1 MKQIKSI
8 VNIGWAPELN
18 SREERLLKYGNATYL
33 IVLCFILLNIITFLF
48 FGTLKDWI
56 LLVVSCAHFIFISGS
71 LFLNALKK
79 YFLAKVNFALAAIV
93 FVSFYAVAFGQIG
106 YNYLF
111 LPMVAFL
118 LFNLFDFKE
127 KITMWI
133 LIAIT
138 SVSYLAVLYLNKI
151 GVDSV
156 INIDRAI
163 QEKQGPLSLL
173 GSLVLTII
181 FGYYNFK
188 LIVNAENRLSAEK
201 KEVKSQKEVIEKVH
215 KEITDSIMYAKRIQQ
230 AILPADTFILS
241 YLKESFILY
250 RPKDVVSGDFYW
262 VEQTRKGILFA
273 AADCTGH
280 GVPGAMVS
288 VLCNGALNRSVR
300 EFGLFSPGEI
310 LDKTREIIIK
320 EFEKSAEDVKD
331 GMDISLCALD
341 TDVKKLQW
349 AGANNPLWIIRDA
362 ELIET
367 KPDKQPIGKTEKLS
381 PFTTHFIDLKKGDCV
396 YLFTDGLQDQFGG
409 ERGKKFKASKFK
421 QLLLSI
427 YTKPMEEQRQI
438 IITEFENWK
447 GKLEQVDD
455 VCVLCVKI

>member
-1 MKQIKSI
+1 M
-8 VNIGWAPELN
+8 
-18 SREERLLKYGNATYL
+18 
-33 IVLCFILLNIITFLF
+33 LF
-48 FGTLKDWI
+48 R
-56 LLVVSCAHFIFISGS
+56 S
-71 LFLNALKK
+71 
-79 YFLAKVNFALAAIV
+79 
-93 FVSFYAVAFGQIG
+93 
-106 YNYLF
+106 
-111 LPMVAFL
+111 
-118 LFNLFDFKE
+118 
-127 KITMWI
+127 
-133 LIAIT
+133 
-138 SVSYLAVLYLNKI
+138 
-151 GVDSV
+151 
-156 INIDRAI
+156 
-163 QEKQGPLSLL
+163 
-173 GSLVLTII
+173 
-181 FGYYNFK
+181 
-188 LIVNAENRLSAEK
+188 
-201 KEVKSQKEVIEKVH
+201 
-215 KEITDSIMYAKRIQQ
+215 
-230 AILPADTFILS
+230 
-241 YLKESFILY
+241 
-250 RPKDVVSGDFYW
+250 
-262 VEQTRKGILFA
+262 
-273 AADCTGH
+273 
-280 GVPGAMVS
+280 AMVS

-300 EFGLFSPGEI
+300 EFGLLSPGEI
-310 LDKTREIIIK
+310 LDKTREIIIQ